1 MIAIGLSKKQPP
13 DADPKTIQEIN
24 FAGNLIRQNTES
36 QNINENAIM
45 FFINEEAKET
55 ILDFLQ
61 GTVKV
66 FWMRSTILFCPN
78 LIST

>member
-1 MIAIGLSKKQPP
+1 MIAIGLSKKQPL

-66 FWMRSTILFCPN
+66 F
-78 LIST
+78 

>member
-1 MIAIGLSKKQPP
+1 MIAIGLSKKQPL

-24 FAGNLIRQNTES
+24 FAGNLIKQNTES

>member
-1 MIAIGLSKKQPP
+1 MIAIGLGKKQPL

-66 FWMRSTILFCPN
+66 F
-78 LIST
+78 